1 MINQR
6 GLQIHHRLRQ
16 LSSLYLRNS
25 QSRLFFYSFKV
36 WDCLG
41 SIALYKQRIS
51 QQLMS
56 GRRVRI
62 RLYGML
68 QRRDRGAEVV
78 LLHIGLAKTDEALDE
93 AGLDLRDLSKLSN
106 GNVELMLFVSRD
118 ARLHVLSG
126 LRRQSQRCKPQN

>member
-6 GLQIHHRLRQ
+6 GLQIHRRLRQ

-36 WDCLG
+36 WDCFG
-41 SIALYKQRIS
+41 RIALYKQCIS
-51 QQLMS
+51 QQLVS

-62 RLYGML
+62 RLHGML
-68 QRRDRGAEVV
+68 ERRDRGAEVV
-78 LLHIGLAKTDEALDE
+78 LLHVGLAKTDEAFE
-93 AGLDLRDLSKLSN
+93 VAGLDLRDLSKLSN
-106 GNVELMLFVSRD
+106 GEVKLMLFVRRD

-126 LRRQSQRCKPQN
+126 